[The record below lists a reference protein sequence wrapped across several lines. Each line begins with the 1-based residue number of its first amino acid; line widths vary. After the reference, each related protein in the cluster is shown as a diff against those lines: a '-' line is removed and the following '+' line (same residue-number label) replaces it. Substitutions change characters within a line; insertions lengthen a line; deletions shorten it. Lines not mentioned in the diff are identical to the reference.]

1 MRDYQRSRCYR
12 WEREGSWW
20 GRSVRELALNQVI
33 YIVRYLDW
41 KVRQMPTK
49 NRPEVFNDQLCYNP
63 TQNNYKTS
71 DYYYQNRVR
80 FVKNARTATSAT
92 VGPVFENGKDKYVYE
107 IKIPVAWATNWE
119 VVLHE
124 FAHSLCGGY
133 EGHGPTWVSTY
144 CVLLYY
150 FHPSQPTLKELTESL
165 NRRGVDYDSI
175 TSNPWFKGFARVKI
189 DINKA
194 PAFTNLVKKAWG
206 VKKRKPNVAKGEKNW
221 KSRVTNLV
229 KKYPFLDVDTDDL
242 YVPDY
247 GERYEDYKG
256 YIGTGN
262 VWVYSYF
269 YESDELY
276 RGYFRRNKITIELKG
291 EELKDYR
298 EDPYIDQHHVYVDG
312 STFKEK
318 QKGWKE
324 VYERCQNY
332 IEIYQDLTQTIG

>member
-41 KVRQMPTK
+41 KVRQMPAK
-49 NRPEVFNDQLCYNP
+49 KRPEVFNDQLCYNP
-63 TQNNYKTS
+63 TQNTYKTNE
-71 DYYYQNRVR
+71 YYYQNRVR

-92 VGPVFENGKDKYVYE
+92 VGPVFENGKDKFIYE

-165 NRRGVDYDSI
+165 NRRGVNYDSI
-175 TSNPWFKGFARVKI
+175 TSNPWFMGFARVKI

-206 VKKRKPNVAKGEKNW
+206 VKKRKPNVNKGKKNY
-221 KSRVTNLV
+221 KSRVTNLI
-229 KKYPFLDVDTDDL
+229 KKYPFLWLDTDDL
-242 YVPDY
+242 STESYTQWDR
-247 GERYEDYKG
+247 EF
-256 YIGTGN
+256 IGTGT
-262 VWVYSYF
+262 VWVFSRFYRETSSGHQLDQDYFGAFTCLSSEEIKDYLKDPYSEHYLDIDGDTF
-269 YESDELY
+269 
-276 RGYFRRNKITIELKG
+276 ELKQ
-291 EELKDYR
+291 EC
-298 EDPYIDQHHVYVDG
+298 
-312 STFKEK
+312 
-318 QKGWKE
+318 WKE

>member
-20 GRSVRELALNQVI
+20 GRNVRELALNQVI

-41 KVRQMPTK
+41 KVRQMPAK
-49 NRPEVFNDQLCYNP
+49 KRPEVFNDRLCYNP
-63 TQNNYKTS
+63 TQY
-71 DYYYQNRVR
+71 YYYQNRVR

-92 VGPVFENGKDKYVYE
+92 VGPVFENGKDKFIYE

-206 VKKRKPNVAKGEKNW
+206 VKKRKPNVNKGKKNW

-229 KKYPFLDVDTDDL
+229 KKHPFLWVNTDDL
-242 YVPDY
+242 STESYDQWD
-247 GERYEDYKG
+247 RDF
-256 YIGTGN
+256 IGTGT
-262 VWVYSYF
+262 VWVNSEFYIETSDGYRLDQDYFGVNTCLSSEEIKDYLNDPYSEHYLDIDGDTF
-269 YESDELY
+269 
-276 RGYFRRNKITIELKG
+276 ELKQG
-291 EELKDYR
+291 C
-298 EDPYIDQHHVYVDG
+298 
-312 STFKEK
+312 
-318 QKGWKE
+318 WKE
-324 VYERCQNY
+324 VYERWQNY